1 MYYCQ
6 MPECEYICEDKSQ
19 IHFHHIIPSSLGGNN
34 RDSNLIGLCPNCHTR
49 VYVPEMEYGMH
60 SIKHS
65 NSIILI
71 SKMLSTGGQVISYK
85 TIDDDEVKYSLMRG
99 EIA

>member
-19 IHFHHIIPSSLGGNN
+19 IHFHHIIPRSKGDNN
-34 RDSNLIGLCPNCHTR
+34 NDSNLIGLCPNCHVR
-49 VYVPEMEYGMH
+49 VYIPSEEHGIH
-60 SIKHS
+60 SIKHN

-71 SKMLSTGGQVISYK
+71 SKLLSTGGHVISYRN
-85 TIDDDEVKYSLMRG
+85 IDDDETKYSLMKG
-99 EIA
+99 